1 MNSLQI
7 RHPYHSRAVAMLWI
21 VLSAVFIFL
30 PILALSAVLIGM
42 PFGY

>member
-1 MNSLQI
+1 MNSLSFL
-7 RHPYHSRAVAMLWI
+7 HPHSRAVAMLWI

-42 PFGY
+42 PYGY